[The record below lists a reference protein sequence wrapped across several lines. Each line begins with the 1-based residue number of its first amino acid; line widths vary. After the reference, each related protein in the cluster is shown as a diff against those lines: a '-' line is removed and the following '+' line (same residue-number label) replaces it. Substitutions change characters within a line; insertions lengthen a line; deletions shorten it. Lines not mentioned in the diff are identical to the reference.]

1 MSILKRLAE
10 RPATGS
16 GAPAPDGAWPLPP
29 PSSHAPSSH
38 APSRAAD
45 AGGTPTPAD
54 GSGGDGEGGPE
65 AELRLA
71 AESADPRPP
80 LVAAARPVR
89 WELVLQL
96 IRRLASDPEGDV
108 SGISGAAL
116 GTRVRRGLDDLL
128 AETGQALARSER
140 EEVARH
146 TVQEIAGLGPLQPLL
161 EDEGVTEIMVNGP
174 EDIFVER
181 GGHLTHTGV
190 RFRDSAHLLQ
200 TIQKIVAPL
209 GRRIDES
216 SPMVDARLPD
226 GSRVNAVIP
235 PLAVRGA
242 AVTIRKFSKK
252 PLGIDDLVGRGTLAP
267 EMALLLR
274 ACVAGRINIL
284 VSGGTGSGKT
294 TTLNVLS
301 SFIGE
306 HERVVTIEDAAELR
320 LQQRHVVSLESRP
333 PNAEGSGRVSI
344 RDLVINA
351 LRMRPDRI
359 VVGEV
364 RGGEALDM
372 LQAMNTGHDGSLT
385 TAHANSP
392 RELLYRLETMVLMA
406 GTELPS
412 RAIRE
417 QIASAIDLIVHQSRL
432 RDGTRRI
439 THVTEVLGLEGDTIT
454 LQDLFVFEM
463 QGLHEQRASEDHQRV
478 RGRFRATGVVPSFL
492 PTLEARGNRL
502 PVGLFRSPDGGGGG

>member
-1 MSILKRLAE
+1 MSILKRLAQQ
-10 RPATGS
+10 PATG
-16 GAPAPDGAWPLPP
+16 GPTPAVRPAPTATGNVSPP
-29 PSSHAPSSH
+29 ADPAS
-38 APSRAAD
+38 D
-45 AGGTPTPAD
+45 AGGTEAPPEPIAP
-54 GSGGDGEGGPE
+54 GEGATEPLGIAPPSAGE
-65 AELRLA
+65 AE
-71 AESADPRPP
+71 
-80 LVAAARPVR
+80 RPVR
-89 WELVLQL
+89 WELVLRL

-108 SGISGAAL
+108 SGTSGEAL
-116 GTRVRRGLDDLL
+116 GQRVRRGLDELL
-128 AETGQALARSER
+128 AETGQVLARTER

-146 TVQEIAGLGPLQPLL
+146 TLQEIAGFGPLQPLL
-161 EDEGVTEIMVNGP
+161 DDDSVTEIMVNGP
-174 EDIFVER
+174 EDVFVER
-181 GGHLTHTGV
+181 EGRLVRTRA

-226 GSRVNAVIP
+226 GSRVNAIIP
-235 PLAVRGA
+235 PLSVHGP
-242 AVTIRKFSKK
+242 AVTVRKFSRR
-252 PLGIDDLVGRGTLAP
+252 PLGIDDLVSRGTLSP

-274 ACVAGRINIL
+274 ATVAGRLNVL

-301 SFIGE
+301 SFIGG

-320 LQQRHVVSLESRP
+320 LQQQHVVSLESRP
-333 PNAEGSGRVSI
+333 PNAEGHGRVTI

-406 GTELPS
+406 GTDLPS

-417 QIASAIDLIVHQSRL
+417 QIASAIDVVVHQSRL
-432 RDGTRRI
+432 RDGSRRV
-439 THVTEVLGLEGDTIT
+439 THITEVVGLEGDTIT
-454 LQDLFVFEM
+454 LQDIYIFEQ
-463 QGLHEQRASEDHQRV
+463 QGLEEHQRV

-492 PTLEARGNRL
+492 PVLEARGNKL
-502 PVGLFRSPDGGGGG
+502 PPGLFRVPEGGGQP